1 MALIVQK
8 YGGTSVGSGERIR
21 KVAARLIAT
30 KLAGHDVVAVIS
42 AMAGVTDNLIKLSKE
57 MAEEPSARE
66 LDVLLATGEQSASAL
81 TAMAVNA
88 LGGKAVS
95 LTGAMAGI
103 VTDGVH
109 TKAKISHISPRQI
122 HELLAEDYIVVVAGF
137 QGQSTEGA
145 ITTLGRGGSDLT
157 AIALAAAL
165 KADDCQIFTDVD
177 GVHTCDPRAVPE
189 ASKIDEIA
197 YDELL
202 EMAGAG
208 AKVMQSRAVE
218 FAKKFGVG
226 FEVRSSLN
234 DKPGTKAREVT
245 PSMEDVVVRGVSLE
259 RNQAKLTIC
268 GVPDRP
274 GCAGKIFS
282 AISAANLSVDMIVQ
296 NASSTGTTDLSF
308 TLHKDDFAL
317 AEKIL
322 EPLVPAI
329 GASGMTANTG
339 VAKLSVVGIGM
350 RSHAGVASRL
360 FACLGDAGVNI
371 QLISTSEIKIAVVIN
386 ESELECAAQAT
397 HAAFGLARPR
407 KPAESAGLT
416 NKPNE

>member
-1 MALIVQK
+1 MGLIVQK
-8 YGGTSVGSGERIR
+8 YGGTSVGNADCMRRVAER
-21 KVAARLIAT
+21 LLAT
-30 KLAGHDVVAVIS
+30 KRAGHDVVAVVS
-42 AMAGVTDNLIKLSKE
+42 AMSGVTDNLIKL
-57 MAEEPSARE
+57 ARE
-66 LDVLLATGEQSASAL
+66 LSPEPTERELDALLATGEQGASAL
-81 TAMAVNA
+81 IAMAVNA

-95 LTGAMAGI
+95 LSGAAAGI

-122 HELLAEDYIVVVAGF
+122 NELLAEDYIVIVAGF
-137 QGQSTEGA
+137 QGQSPQGA

-165 KADDCQIFTDVD
+165 KADDCQIFTDVE
-177 GVHTCDPRAVPE
+177 GVHTCDPRVVPD

-218 FAKKFGVG
+218 FAKKFGVD
-226 FEVRSSLN
+226 FEVRSSLK
-234 DKPGTKAREVT
+234 DQAGTKAKAA
-245 PSMEDVVVRGVSLE
+245 PANMEDVVVRGISLE
-259 RNQAKLTIC
+259 RNQAKVTIC

-274 GCAGKIFS
+274 GCAGRIFS
-282 AISAANLSVDMIVQ
+282 VISAANLSVDMIVQ

-317 AEKIL
+317 AEKML
-322 EPLVPAI
+322 APLVTEI
-329 GASGMTANTG
+329 GASAMTATTG
-339 VAKLSVVGIGM
+339 VAKLSAVGIGM

-360 FACLGDAGVNI
+360 FACLGEAGVNI
-371 QLISTSEIKIAVVIN
+371 QLISTSEIKIAVVID
-386 ESELECAAQAT
+386 EGELERAAQAT
-397 HAAFGLARPR
+397 HTAFNLAQPR
-407 KPAESAGLT
+407 RTATSTSA
-416 NKPNE
+416 

>member
-1 MALIVQK
+1 MGLIVQK
-8 YGGTSVGSGERIR
+8 YGGTSVANPECIRRVAER
-21 KVAARLIAT
+21 LLAT
-30 KLAGHDVVAVIS
+30 KRAGHDVVAVIS
-42 AMAGVTDNLIKLSKE
+42 AMAGVTDGLIKL
-57 MAEEPSARE
+57 ARE
-66 LDVLLATGEQSASAL
+66 LSPAPTERELDALLATGEQSASAL

-88 LGGKAVS
+88 LGGKSVS
-95 LTGAMAGI
+95 LSGAAAGI

-122 HELLAEDYIVVVAGF
+122 NELLSEDFIVIVAGF
-137 QGQSTEGA
+137 QGQTPQGA

-177 GVHTCDPRAVPE
+177 GVHTCDPRVVPD

-197 YDELL
+197 HDELL

-208 AKVMQSRAVE
+208 SKVMQSRAVE

-226 FEVRSSLN
+226 FEVRSSMK
-234 DKPGTKAREVT
+234 DVPGTKARTEAAN
-245 PSMEDVVVRGVSLE
+245 MEDVVVRAVSLE
-259 RNQAKLTIC
+259 RNQAKVTIC

-274 GCAGKIFS
+274 GSAGKIFT
-282 AISAANLSVDMIVQ
+282 AVSAANVSVDMIVQ
-296 NASSTGTTDLSF
+296 NASSTGTTDVSF

-317 AEKIL
+317 AEKML
-322 EPLVPAI
+322 APLVSEI
-329 GASGMTANTG
+329 GASGMTATTG

-360 FACLGDAGVNI
+360 FACLGEAGVNI
-371 QLISTSEIKIAVVIN
+371 QLISTSEIKIAVVID
-386 ESELECAAQAT
+386 EAELDRAAQAT
-397 HAAFGLARPR
+397 HAAFGLAPPR
-407 KPAESAGLT
+407 KPQTLSPA
-416 NKPNE
+416 

>member
-1 MALIVQK
+1 MGLIVQK
-8 YGGTSVGSGERIR
+8 YGGTSVGNAECMRRVAER
-21 KVAARLIAT
+21 LLAT
-30 KLAGHDVVAVIS
+30 KRAGHDVVAVVS
-42 AMAGVTDNLIKLSKE
+42 AMSGVTDNLIKL
-57 MAEEPSARE
+57 ARE
-66 LDVLLATGEQSASAL
+66 LSPEPTERELDALLATGEQGSSAL
-81 TAMAVNA
+81 IAMAVNA

-95 LTGAMAGI
+95 LSGAAAGI
-103 VTDGVH
+103 VTDGIH

-122 HELLAEDYIVVVAGF
+122 NELLSEDYIVIVAGF
-137 QGQSTEGA
+137 QGQSQEGA

-177 GVHTCDPRAVPE
+177 GVHTCDPRVVPD

-208 AKVMQSRAVE
+208 SKVMQSRAVE
-218 FAKKFGVG
+218 FAKKFGVD
-226 FEVRSSLN
+226 FEVRSSLK
-234 DKPGTKAREVT
+234 DEAGTRAKAA
-245 PSMEDVVVRGVSLE
+245 PANMEDVVVRGVSLE
-259 RNQAKLTIC
+259 RNQAKVTIC

-282 AISAANLSVDMIVQ
+282 VISAANLSVDMIVQ

-317 AEKIL
+317 AEKML
-322 EPLVPAI
+322 APLVEEI
-329 GASGMTANTG
+329 GASTMTATTG

-360 FACLGDAGVNI
+360 FACLGEAGVNI
-371 QLISTSEIKIAVVIN
+371 QLISTSEIKIAVVIA
-386 ESELECAAQAT
+386 EDELDRAAQAT
-397 HAAFGLARPR
+397 HAAFNLAQPR
-407 KPAESAGLT
+407 RGATSSHA
-416 NKPNE
+416 

>member
-1 MALIVQK
+1 MGLIVQK
-8 YGGTSVGSGERIR
+8 YGGTSVGSAERIR
-21 KVAARLIAT
+21 QVAERLLAT
-30 KLAGHDVVAVIS
+30 QRAGHEVVAVIS
-42 AMAGVTDNLIKLSKE
+42 AMAGVTDGLIKL
-57 MAEEPSARE
+57 ARE
-66 LDVLLATGEQSASAL
+66 LSPQPSEREMDALLATGEQTASAL

-95 LTGAMAGI
+95 LSGAAAGI

-122 HELLAEDYIVVVAGF
+122 NELLAEDYIVIVAGF
-137 QGQSTEGA
+137 QGQSPEGA

-177 GVHTCDPRAVPE
+177 GVHTCDPRVVPE

-208 AKVMQSRAVE
+208 SKVMQSRAVE

-226 FEVRSSLN
+226 FEVRSSLK
-234 DKPGTKAREVT
+234 DQAGTKAKAA
-245 PSMEDVVVRGVSLE
+245 PANMEDVVVRGVSLE
-259 RNQAKLTIC
+259 RDQAKVTIC

-282 AISAANLSVDMIVQ
+282 VISTANLSVDMIVQ
-296 NASSTGTTDLSF
+296 NASSTGTTDMSF

-317 AEKIL
+317 AEKML
-322 EPLVPAI
+322 GALVPEI
-329 GASGMTANTG
+329 GAAAMTATTG

-360 FACLGDAGVNI
+360 FACLGEAGVNI
-371 QLISTSEIKIAVVIN
+371 QLISTSEIKIAVVID
-386 ESELECAAQAT
+386 ETELETAARAV
-397 HAAFGLARPR
+397 HSAFGLAQPTRATAAREP
-407 KPAESAGLT
+407 
-416 NKPNE
+416 